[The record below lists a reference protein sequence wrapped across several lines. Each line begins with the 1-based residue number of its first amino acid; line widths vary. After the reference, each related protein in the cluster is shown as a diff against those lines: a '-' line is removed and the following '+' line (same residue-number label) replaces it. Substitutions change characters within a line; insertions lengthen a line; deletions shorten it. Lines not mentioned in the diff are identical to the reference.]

1 MKYYRLILSL
11 AIISLGLFPIFHSDQ
26 TTYAANQSELIGA
39 AQQAL
44 LIANDPGTSDAFG
57 WSVAISGNRAV
68 VGAPNEDPDFGGG
81 PVSDAGAVYVFVKEG
96 FTWVQEAKLTANDPD
111 ANDLFGIDVD
121 IDGNTIVIGA
131 VGEDPNT
138 TDNAGA
144 AYVFKRLGGVWYQQ
158 AKLVASDFD
167 EEDSFGTSVAIDDLT
182 IVVGAPNHDDGIF
195 VDLGAAYVFQQ
206 NGSQWDQQIKL
217 GPVIPGFS
225 HLFGTSVAIDSR
237 RIVVGATMVNPL
249 GSGTG
254 TAYVFDGQRN
264 WKVEAQLIAEDG
276 RGGDNFGNEVA
287 ISGDIAVIGA
297 RFADPSDGRNRI
309 TNAGAAYVF
318 SPGDVGWEQRAALI
332 SDNPAAFEHF
342 GHSVAID
349 GNRILVG
356 ANSSTRDNI
365 LRAGQAYVYSGQ
377 LNSWTQQTRVFAEY
391 AIRDDAFGQSVALQG
406 NNMLVGANGRSTDL
420 FVDAGEVYV
429 YGLATVLLPA
439 TGFAPDEITKLPDQL
454 YGVDYTVVAGIS
466 LEIPSLD
473 VSLPI
478 SSVPRIGEGWDVRWL
493 EGQAGYLEGTAFPT
507 WAGNTGIAAHA
518 TLSNGG
524 DGPFAEL
531 EKLSWGERFSIH
543 AWGQEYIY
551 EVRSNG
557 RVSPTSS
564 GVLAEEEYDWVTL
577 ITCDGFDESQGEY
590 QWRTVVRAVLV
601 EIK

>member
-1 MKYYRLILSL
+1 MKYLRLNLLLATLSL
-11 AIISLGLFPIFHSDQ
+11 VLFSTLNSNQ
-26 TTYAANQSELIGA
+26 TTFASNQSDLIGA
-39 AQQAL
+39 AHQAL

-81 PVSDAGAVYVFVKEG
+81 PVSDAGAVYVFVKDG
-96 FTWVQEAKLTANDPD
+96 FTWVQEAKLTADDPD

-167 EEDSFGTSVAIDDLT
+167 EEDSFGTSVAIDGFT
-182 IVVGAPNHDDGIF
+182 IVVGAPDHDDGVF
-195 VDLGAAYVFQQ
+195 VDMGAAYIFQQ

-217 GPVIPGFS
+217 GPVIPSFS

-237 RIVVGATMVNPL
+237 RVVVGATMVNPL

-254 TAYVFDGQRN
+254 TAYVFDGNRN
-264 WKVEAQLIAEDG
+264 WKFEAQLIAEDG
-276 RGGDNFGNEVA
+276 RSGDNFGNEVA
-287 ISGDIAVIGA
+287 ISGDTAVVGA

-318 SPGDVGWEQRAALI
+318 SPADVGWEQRAVLT
-332 SDNPAAFEHF
+332 SDNAAAFEHF
-342 GHSVAID
+342 GHSVSID
-349 GNRILVG
+349 GGRILIG
-356 ANSSTRDNI
+356 ANSSTRDNV
-365 LRAGQAYVYSGQ
+365 LRAGQAYLFSGR
-377 LNSWTQQTRVFAEY
+377 LDSWTQQTRVFAEY
-391 AIRDDAFGQSVALQG
+391 AIRDDAFGQAVALQG

-429 YGLATVLLPA
+429 YGLASVLLPA
-439 TGFAPDEITKLPDQL
+439 TGFAPDTITDLPIQP
-454 YGVDYTVVAGIS
+454 VENEYTAVTGIT
-466 LEIPSLD
+466 LEIPSLN

-478 SSVPRIGEGWDVRWL
+478 SSVPKIGEGWDVRWL

-507 WAGNTGIAAHA
+507 WAGNTGIAAHV

-531 EKLSWGERFSIH
+531 EKLIWGERFSIH
-543 AWGQEYIY
+543 AWGQEYVY

-564 GVLAEEEYDWVTL
+564 GVLAEEDYDWVTL
-577 ITCDGFDESQGEY
+577 ITCEGFDESLGEY
-590 QWRTVVRAVLV
+590 EWRTVVRAVLV
-601 EIK
+601 EVK